1 MMKLTLFLRLSAAIF
16 VLVVLQS
23 STVTIVAFSFGK
35 ETSSSQHP
43 RIEDEIGSPTPS
55 TKRRDF
61 LSQTTSAIVGTCT
74 ASLLPSSSLIGHP
87 LAANALVDIEQPPSN
102 NLLVQTY
109 DKPRNDG
116 IDKIFSNAMAT
127 GMAEYET
134 KARPYK
140 AKLFQTLFDSLAL
153 QNTNDNNIPTIVEVG
168 MGTFPNAPYY
178 AAALLRNNNK
188 NPQLQ
193 QQLQGLDIVGVDP
206 NNSMFEYAKE
216 SATRSGLIS
225 TDGGSNISLRNV
237 HGVAEVLPFA
247 SNSIDAVGKLFFMF
261 YTSVEPRRISLP
273 IQTPTYTH
281 ISLYSISPSQSSFHI
296 QLNKK
301 VATLTLCSVTDQQ
314 RALSEIQRVLKPNT
328 GKYLFWEHV
337 LSEDDSS
344 LAIQQR
350 VLSPIQTFVADG
362 CHLNRRTGMNIV
374 NCGLFRGGVKM
385 EYVTLDGGGIIGP
398 TVFGIATV

>member
-1 MMKLTLFLRLSAAIF
+1 MKLTLLLRLSAAIL
-16 VLVVLQS
+16 VVVVLQT
-23 STVTIVAFSFGK
+23 STITIVAFSFGK
-35 ETSSSQHP
+35 EKSSSHHP
-43 RIEDEIGSPTPS
+43 MIEDEIGSPTPS
-55 TKRRDF
+55 PKRRDF

-87 LAANALVDIEQPPSN
+87 LAANALVDIKQPPSN

-127 GMAEYET
+127 GMTEYET
-134 KARPYK
+134 KAHPYK
-140 AKLFQTLFDSLAL
+140 TKLFQTLFDSLAI
-153 QNTNDNNIPTIVEVG
+153 QNKNDNNILPTIVEVG

-216 SATRSGLIS
+216 SAARSGLIS

-247 SNSIDAVGKLFFMF
+247 SNSIDAVGKLFLCSIGLSNQEGYHCRFH
-261 YTSVEPRRISLP
+261 
-273 IQTPTYTH
+273 TPTYTH
-281 ISLYSISPSQSSFHI
+281 ISLSLLYLSITIILSYTTEQSCNI
-296 QLNKK
+296 
-301 VATLTLCSVTDQQ
+301 
-314 RALSEIQRVLKPNT
+314 NT
-328 GKYLFWEHV
+328 
-337 LSEDDSS
+337 
-344 LAIQQR
+344 
-350 VLSPIQTFVADG
+350 
-362 CHLNRRTGMNIV
+362 
-374 NCGLFRGGVKM
+374 LFRNRSTTCPIRDTTRIKTK
-385 EYVTLDGGGIIGP
+385 YW
-398 TVFGIATV
+398 